1 MRFSEAWLREFVNP
15 SIDTQKLV
23 HQLTMAGLE
32 VDGTEPAAAPFS
44 GVVVA
49 EVLEVSQHPQAD
61 RLRVCLVANGS
72 GEPLQIVCGAPNVRP
87 GIRVPLAVEGAH
99 LPGGVVI
106 RKTELRGVAS
116 SGMLCSAKEL
126 GIDDPATG
134 LMELPADALVGV
146 DVREYMTLD
155 DCVIDVDLTP
165 NRADCLSIEGIAR
178 EVALLN
184 DLDWAVPDIASVPVS
199 VPETFPVSVSAPEA
213 CPRYLGRLVR
223 GVSRTVQAPIWMR
236 ERLRRAGIRPLD
248 AVVDVTNYVL
258 LETGQPLHAF
268 DAVKLEGGIHVR
280 YAAQG
285 EKLSLLNGE
294 EVALDSDVLVIADQ
308 RKALAL
314 AGIMGGSDSAVGDGT
329 TDIFIE
335 CAFFT
340 PGVIMGKAR
349 RYGLNTESSHRFERG
364 VDPELQTRAIER
376 ASELILSIA
385 GGKAGP
391 IVEATSPS
399 HLPQRASIL
408 LRYDRIARLLGMSID
423 RPKVAE
429 ILKRLGMKVENHP
442 QGWTVTPPGFRFDI
456 AIEADLIEEL
466 GRIQGY
472 ESLPHRH
479 PVMATAMRPVSERI
493 LDLDRVKNLLVDRG
507 YQEAITYSFVDEA
520 RQVMIEPEISY
531 LALKNPISSD
541 LAVMRTGLWCG
552 LLDAALKNTFRQ
564 QNRVRL
570 FESGLRFARRDG
582 GIDQRKSIGGLAI
595 GAVHEEQWGEAA
607 RPVDFY
613 DIKADIEGIVKLT
626 GREASLEFAAAAH
639 PALHPGQSAEIRLDG
654 EHLGWVGM
662 LHPRLEKQLS
672 FEQNVFLFELDQDV
686 LLRRDLPVFRGISKF
701 PQVRRDIAVI
711 IDESVMVDRLVECV
725 KEADGSILRQV
736 VVFDVYRGQGV
747 ETGRKSVALG
757 LVLQDEAETLTDARV
772 DETMGSILERLSK
785 EFNARLRD

>member
-15 SIDTQKLV
+15 SIDTQKLI

-314 AGIMGGSDSAVGDGT
+314 AGIMGGSDSAVGDVT

-672 FEQNVFLFELDQDV
+672 FEQSVFLFELDQDV